1 MNQKLKNIKV
11 LKKIYDWIRIYSLD
25 KACIEQKLK
34 FMFYDLICLVPNIK
48 DQYSHGELDTLYL
61 QDKVRMLHAFQMSLI
76 KDYAKENNANFI
88 VDIGDSSG
96 LHLEYFE
103 NLYGTL
109 WQSLSINTDP
119 KAIERIRKRGYG
131 ATQIDAVK
139 FAEGYGYGY
148 IANTPD
154 MIWMFETLEH
164 IEDPIRLLK
173 ALKRYKNPKRII
185 ITVPYVSNSRIGM
198 YHLRK
203 PHDFFTRLT
212 PETTHI
218 FELSPEDWK
227 LLFRYCGWEI
237 EKEQIYYQY
246 PRKRLITKWLWK
258 WYWKKYDFEGF
269 YGVVLK

>member
-1 MNQKLKNIKV
+1 MNQKLKNIKL
-11 LKKIYDWIRIYSLD
+11 LKEMYDMFRFYSIKQACKEQNIDYWKDNLRQIEPDISDHYSSSKLD
-25 KACIEQKLK
+25 
-34 FMFYDLICLVPNIK
+34 
-48 DQYSHGELDTLYL
+48 SLYL
-61 QDKVRMLHAFQMSLI
+61 EEKVRSLHAFQINLI
-76 KDYAKENNANFI
+76 GEYVNYNSVNFI

-96 LHLEYFE
+96 LHLEYFQYLFE
-103 NLYGTL
+103 NNFN
-109 WQSLSINTDP
+109 SLSINTDP
-119 KAIERIRKRGYG
+119 KAIERIRKRGYD

-139 FAEGYGYGY
+139 FAEGYSY

-173 ALKRYKNPKRII
+173 GLKRYKKLKRLI

-198 YHLRK
+198 LHLRK
-203 PHDFFTRLT
+203 PHEFFTGLT

-227 LLFRYCGWEI
+227 LLFKYCGWEI

-246 PRKRLITKWLWK
+246 PRKRLITKWFWR

-269 YGVVLK
+269 YGIVLK